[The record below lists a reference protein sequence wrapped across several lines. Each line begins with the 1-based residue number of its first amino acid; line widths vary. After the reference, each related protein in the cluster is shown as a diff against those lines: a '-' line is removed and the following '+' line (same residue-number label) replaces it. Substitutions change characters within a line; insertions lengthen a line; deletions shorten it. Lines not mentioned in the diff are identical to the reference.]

1 MIFWEEVL
9 IGYLEYL
16 LYVKSG
22 VEATLTV
29 TIRGMVNGYEDE
41 VYSMFSK
48 FSKDGSNVINLT
60 QEELKNLNEF
70 KLLIQ
75 SSSEDTNNI
84 KCKFL
89 SREE

>member
-1 MIFWEEVL
+1 MCF
-9 IGYLEYL
+9 LEFL
-16 LYVKSG
+16 LFVKCR

-48 FSKDGSNVINLT
+48 FSKDGSNVIRLT

-75 SSSEDTNNI
+75 SSSEDFNDI
-84 KCKFL
+84 KCKF
-89 SREE
+89 